1 MVGNQ
6 RIEIVVGGVRRCVE
20 AACTSAEDEPTT
32 KQNVKVSLGGGGH
45 IQQHPGFSLWIEVQL
60 SAQLSLSPVLSL
72 VMWAFFWS
80 LLFLICKV
88 RLTIPPHREVTRI
101 HCKH

>member
-32 KQNVKVSLGGGGH
+32 KQNVKVSLG
-45 IQQHPGFSLWIEVQL
+45 W
-60 SAQLSLSPVLSL
+60 
-72 VMWAFFWS
+72 WWT
-80 LLFLICKV
+80 C
-88 RLTIPPHREVTRI
+88 TIAP
-101 HCKH
+101 